1 MSQRHGVP
9 MAQAMVSGYQYRKER
24 NDQTCIDV
32 VRLLA
37 GAAQAETPQQ
47 ILEGLVA
54 QAGSGIRRARG
65 EKLFRGKFAGGKTAD
80 SVVPP
85 AIPTMPKRLAS
96 TSRPTRPSIRWPRSA
111 QKDRFTDPAKVE
123 KWFKR
128 NCNDVLSR
136 ACTPQ
141 EKADFT
147 AYMIS
152 LK

>member
-1 MSQRHGVP
+1 MIKHVLMLFLVAGV
-9 MAQAMVSGYQYRKER
+9 
-24 NDQTCIDV
+24 
-32 VRLLA
+32 
-37 GAAQAETPQQ
+37 AQAETHQQ
-47 ILEGLVA
+47 ILDSLVA
-54 QAGSGIRRARG
+54 QAGPASAARG

-80 SVVPP
+80 TCTACHTDNAKAAGQHAKTNKAIDPLAPVV
-85 AIPTMPKRLAS
+85 
-96 TSRPTRPSIRWPRSA
+96 

-128 NCNDVLSR
+128 NCNDVLGR
-136 ACTPQ
+136 ACSAQ

>member
-1 MSQRHGVP
+1 MIKRVLMLFLFAGV
-9 MAQAMVSGYQYRKER
+9 
-24 NDQTCIDV
+24 
-32 VRLLA
+32 
-37 GAAQAETPQQ
+37 AQAETHQQ
-47 ILEGLVA
+47 ILDSLVA
-54 QAGSGIRRARG
+54 QAGAASTARG

-80 SVVPP
+80 SCTACHTDNAKAAGQHVKTNK
-85 AIPTMPKRLAS
+85 AIDPLA
-96 TSRPTRPSIRWPRSA
+96 PVA

-128 NCNDVLSR
+128 NCNDVLGR
-136 ACTPQ
+136 ACTAQ